1 MPAPV
6 VSCGRRQA
14 ELAEL
19 DKLVGGHRLVTI
31 TGLGGAGKTRLAIE
45 VTAPLAD
52 DHRDGGRRAVI
63 DPFSSIPIPIPARS
77 LVGRGRGEFSR

>member
-31 TGLGGAGKTRLAIE
+31 TGPGGAGKTRLAIE
-45 VTAPLAD
+45 VTAPLTD
-52 DHRDGGRRAVI
+52 DHQDGGRRAAI
-63 DPFSSIPIPIPARS
+63 DPFSSTPIPARS
-77 LVGRGRGEFSR
+77 LVGRGRGKFSR